1 MALADA
7 TANATAAA
15 AVAAAAVV
23 GVHDALSP
31 RHSAI
36 ADRATTL
43 SRSVASSRQSMVDDP
58 TCERS
63 QPNTYLPPPLL
74 LSLSLAVCSVFR
86 VCLSVFCVRG
96 SRVCATV
103 SRHLMEDS
111 IDAMRSEAIRCDR
124 RQRMA
129 MYGWP
134 LAIDTDEIYFIYRA
148 CDGFNR
154 LARLRLMR
162 HTRQTAPRNH
172 QSPMSAK
179 AQR

>member
-15 AVAAAAVV
+15 AVVFVVVV

-58 TCERS
+58 TCKRS
-63 QPNTYLPPPLL
+63 QPNTYLPPSVPLL

-96 SRVCATV
+96 SRACATV
-103 SRHLMEDS
+103 CLV
-111 IDAMRSEAIRCDR
+111 I
-124 RQRMA
+124 
-129 MYGWP
+129 
-134 LAIDTDEIYFIYRA
+134 
-148 CDGFNR
+148 
-154 LARLRLMR
+154 
-162 HTRQTAPRNH
+162 
-172 QSPMSAK
+172 
-179 AQR
+179 